1 MSQRNRSINWL
12 VVVSLVNCLLAMV
25 FLALLPP
32 FHRVDMS
39 LWAATWMW
47 LITSG
52 ACYALA
58 RSHQAGDRK

>member
-1 MSQRNRSINWL
+1 MKQKTSINWPVL
-12 VVVSLVNCLLAMV
+12 VSLVNCFLAML

-32 FHRVDMS
+32 FHRVDLS

-47 LITSG
+47 LISSG

-58 RSHQAGDRK
+58 RSRQAGDRR